1 MTLLGLVGLA
11 DPPRPEAAE
20 AIATARSA
28 GVDVKMI
35 TGDHPVT
42 ATAIAA
48 ELGIVGRSVRGA
60 DLGAM
65 SDAELVDSVEEI
77 GVFARVSPNTSSA
90 SCALQAR
97 GRITAMTGDGVN
109 DAPSLKQADVGVA
122 MGITGTE
129 VARNPPTWCW
139 PTTTRHDRAGD
150 RARPGDLR
158 QHRHVRPVPGRDEHG
173 AIFTL
178 VGSQPGLPK
187 PMSAIQLLWVNIIM
201 DGPPAMALGVD
212 PPRTGV
218 MDRPPRS
225 PRRPILDGPTLRTLV
240 VHGATMATVAL
251 SILAW
256 AEPRHGRGVAT
267 TMAFTTFV
275 LMQVVNALNVRSTRT
290 VFTPA
295 QRPPV
300 VGARCRGGA
309 AGPGGG
315 VVVAANALRDGR
327 PRPRAMGDRGAGPLC
342 SASSTRR
349 GDGFSAR

>member
-129 VARNPPTWCW
+129 VAR
-139 PTTTRHDRAGD
+139 
-150 RARPGDLR
+150 
-158 QHRHVRPVPGRDEHG
+158 
-173 AIFTL
+173 I
-178 VGSQPGLPK
+178 
-187 PMSAIQLLWVNIIM
+187 
-201 DGPPAMALGVD
+201 
-212 PPRTGV
+212 
-218 MDRPPRS
+218 
-225 PRRPILDGPTLRTLV
+225 RR
-240 VHGATMATVAL
+240 
-251 SILAW
+251 
-256 AEPRHGRGVAT
+256 
-267 TMAFTTFV
+267 
-275 LMQVVNALNVRSTRT
+275 
-290 VFTPA
+290 
-295 QRPPV
+295 
-300 VGARCRGGA
+300 
-309 AGPGGG
+309 
-315 VVVAANALRDGR
+315 
-327 PRPRAMGDRGAGPLC
+327 RGAGRRPLGTIVRAIERGRAIYDNIVTFVRFQVATNTARSSRS
-342 SASSTRR
+342 SARSWPGSPSPCRRSSCCGSTSSWTGRPPWPWASTRLAP
-349 GDGFSAR
+349 G